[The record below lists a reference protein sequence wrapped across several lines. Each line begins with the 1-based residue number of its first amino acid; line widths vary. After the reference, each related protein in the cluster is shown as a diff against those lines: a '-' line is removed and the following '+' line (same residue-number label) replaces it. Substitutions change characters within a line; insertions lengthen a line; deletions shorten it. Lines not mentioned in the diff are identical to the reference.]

1 MLYLQFMENQPL
13 ADRSIAKGEVT
24 GRTDCDETLFG
35 KQIRRPITR
44 ICKGDG
50 FMKKLH
56 TVAFYALL
64 APALTLSAGSL
75 LAQQPST
82 QRDQSQTQQS
92 TQPGQQSQPGATQ
105 TQPRSTQQSTQPGVT
120 PGSQQGQT
128 QRSTQGTQQS
138 TQRGA
143 QPGAEQLQ
151 TTRMGGS
158 EYLTTAPSN
167 AVRADQIM
175 GSDVMTIGD
184 ENVGPVNDLIF
195 DNDGQ
200 IIAVVVGVGG
210 FLGMG
215 EKDVA
220 ISWDSVTRSAQDRDQ
235 LRVNATRDDLRAA
248 PEFKS
253 ED

>member
-1 MLYLQFMENQPL
+1 MN
-13 ADRSIAKGEVT
+13 
-24 GRTDCDETLFG
+24 
-35 KQIRRPITR
+35 
-44 ICKGDG
+44 
-50 FMKKLH
+50 KLH
-56 TVAFYALL
+56 KVAFYALL

-82 QRDQSQTQQS
+82 QREQT
-92 TQPGQQSQPGATQ
+92 PVQQSQPSTQ
-105 TQPRSTQQSTQPGVT
+105 RSAQPRSQQL
-120 PGSQQGQT
+120 
-128 QRSTQGTQQS
+128 
-138 TQRGA
+138 
-143 QPGAEQLQ
+143 E

-158 EYLTTAPSN
+158 EYLTAAPSN

-175 GSDVMTIGD
+175 GSDVMTTGD

-195 DNDGQ
+195 DEEGQ
-200 IIAVVVGVGG
+200 IIAIVVGVGG

-220 ISWDSVTRSAQDRDQ
+220 ISWDSVTRNPQDRDE